1 MTLNE
6 KPNMQQHQKP
16 LFISHGSPMM
26 AVENSKTSRFLQQLG
41 QQRPTPKAIVVFSAH
56 LDVAD
61 DVVITAGAQPETVH
75 DFYRFPDEL
84 YQIHY
89 PAPGEPVLAQQ
100 IANTFTNAGI
110 KVNLD
115 PTHGWDH
122 GVWIPLR
129 LMYPQAN
136 IPIVQ
141 ISINSRVGAEK
152 NYQYGQLLAAL
163 KHDNILILGSGG
175 ISHNLGEIFR
185 QPKTPNGVDMMNQFT
200 KWVEEKLAN
209 NDTQS
214 LLNYLQLAPFAKF
227 NHPTQEHFLP
237 LIAVLGASEAS
248 VAKKI
253 HQDVEYELLALDA
266 YSFN

>member
-1 MTLNE
+1 
-6 KPNMQQHQKP
+6 MQQHQKP

-41 QQRPTPKAIVVFSAH
+41 RQLPTPKAIVVFSAH
-56 LDVAD
+56 LDVTD
-61 DVVITAGAQPETVH
+61 DVVITAGAQPQTVH

-89 PAPGEPVLAQQ
+89 PAPGEPALAQQ
-100 IANTFTNAGI
+100 IANMFIHAGI

-141 ISINSRVGAEK
+141 ISINTRVGAAQ
-152 NYQYGQLLAAL
+152 NYRYGQLLTSL

-175 ISHNLGEIFR
+175 ISHNLGEVFR
-185 QPKTPNGVDMMNQFT
+185 QPKTPNGVNMMNQFIT
-200 KWVEEKLAN
+200 WVEEKLLS
-209 NDTQS
+209 NDTES

-237 LIAVLGASEAS
+237 LIAVLGASDRGITQ
-248 VAKKI
+248 KI